1 MADAQGNGNV
11 APSADP
17 KDLIAWSQEK
27 GLAMVDLK
35 FIDLPG
41 LWQHFLDADQ

>member
-17 KDLIAWSQEK
+17 KDLIAWSK
-27 GLAMVDLK
+27 KRVWSWW
-35 FIDLPG
+35 I
-41 LWQHFLDADQ
+41 